1 MHRNRPALGIDI
13 GGSFIKIA
21 PVDVDSGKLMAVTQT
36 VPVPKPAT
44 PDSIL
49 EIIQTTI
56 RETNWTGPVGV
67 GYPGVIRNGVTLTAC
82 HVSDEWLGY
91 RLLDRLGEFV
101 SAPVALLND
110 ADAAGLAEMTLGAG
124 RDRNRPGG
132 GTVVTLTLGTGIGS
146 ALFRDGKLFPNTE
159 FGHIELDGEDAER
172 MAAASV
178 RTTLGL
184 TWQDYGRRLNHY
196 LDTVLKL
203 LSPDR
208 VILGG
213 GISENYNQFS
223 NFLTGNVEIMPA
235 SLGNSAGLIGA
246 AVATSVDESEQK

>member
-1 MHRNRPALGIDI
+1 MHRNPPALGIDI

-36 VPVPKPAT
+36 VRIPKPAT
-44 PDSIL
+44 PELIL
-49 EIIQTTI
+49 DLIQTTI
-56 RETNWTGPVGV
+56 RETHWSGPVGV
-67 GYPGVIRNGVTLTAC
+67 GYPGVIRDGVTLTAC

-91 RLLDRLGEFV
+91 RLLAHLSEFV

-124 RDRNRPGG
+124 KDRNRPDG

-146 ALFRDGKLFPNTE
+146 ALFRHGKLFPNTE
-159 FGHIELDGEDAER
+159 FGHIELDGEDAEK

-184 TWQDYGRRLNHY
+184 TWPDYGRRLNHY
-196 LDTVLKL
+196 LGAIIKL

-213 GISENYNQFS
+213 GISENYHQFS
-223 NFLTGNVEIMPA
+223 NFLTGNVEIVPA
-235 SLGNSAGLIGA
+235 ALGNSAGLIGA
-246 AVATSVDESEQK
+246 AVATTPDESEQK